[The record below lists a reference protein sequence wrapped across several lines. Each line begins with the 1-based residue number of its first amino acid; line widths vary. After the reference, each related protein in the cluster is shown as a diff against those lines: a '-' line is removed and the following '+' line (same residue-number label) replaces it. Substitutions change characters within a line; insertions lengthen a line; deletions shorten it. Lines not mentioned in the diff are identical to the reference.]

1 MNTKG
6 LKVPNYLFYARVDW
20 PDGDKIE

>member
-6 LKVPNYLFYARVDW
+6 LKVPNYLFYARGDW